1 MNTTQ
6 IENIERKTLS
16 EIVTNDF
23 RAAAVFEKYGLDFCC
38 HGNKPLYDAVNEKQI
53 PMEIMLTN
61 LADSFQSTDSSAIN
75 FNNMELDAL
84 VEYIINTHHSFVREK
99 LPFITELGKRVVN
112 AHGANHPE
120 VLEIA
125 QLFAGVKVEFEGHL
139 IKEEMILFPEIKKLA
154 EVKRG
159 EAEYIR
165 PPFGSIAHPIRV
177 MEAEHENAGSAFD
190 SIKKLSR
197 DYNPPADACNTF
209 KVYYAELENF
219 ENDLHKHVHQE
230 NNILFPKSLIFEKEN
245 QQIK

>member
-6 IENIERKTLS
+6 IEIIEQKTLS
-16 EIVTNDF
+16 EIVTDDF
-23 RAAAVFEKYGLDFCC
+23 RSAAVFEKYGLDFCC
-38 HGNKPLYDAVNEKQI
+38 HGNRSLIDAASEKQI

-61 LADSFQSTDSSAIN
+61 LADAFQLNDTSSID
-75 FNNMELDAL
+75 FNNMELDKL
-84 VEYIINTHHSFVREK
+84 VDYIIKTHHAFVREK
-99 LPFITELGKRVVN
+99 LPFITELGNKVVN

-139 IKEEMILFPEIKKLA
+139 IKEEMILFPQIKKLA

-159 EAEYIR
+159 EVEYIR

-190 SIKKLSR
+190 SIKKLSQN
-197 DYNPPADACNTF
+197 YNPPADACNTF

-219 ENDLHKHVHQE
+219 ENDLHKHVHLE
-230 NNILFPKSLIFEKEN
+230 NNILFPKSLTCEREN
-245 QQIK
+245 Q

>member
-38 HGNKPLYDAVNEKQI
+38 HGKKSLMDAANEKQLSAETI
-53 PMEIMLTN
+53 VAD
-61 LADSFQSTDSSAIN
+61 LAIVFKSNDSSSLD
-75 FNNMELDAL
+75 FNNMELDKL
-84 VEYIINTHHSFVREK
+84 VDYIIKTHHAFVREK

-125 QLFAGVKVEFEGHL
+125 QLFADVKVEFEGHMF
-139 IKEEMILFPEIKKLA
+139 KEERILFPEIKKLA

-159 EAEYIR
+159 SAQYQH
-165 PPFGSIAHPIRV
+165 PPFGTIANPIRI
-177 MEAEHENAGSAFD
+177 METEHENAGSAFD

-197 DYNPPADACNTF
+197 NYNPPADACNTF

-219 ENDLHKHVHQE
+219 ENDLHKHVHLE
-230 NNILFPKSLIFEKEN
+230 NNILYPKSLIFEKEN

>member
-6 IENIERKTLS
+6 VENIERKTLS

-23 RAAAVFEKYGLDFCC
+23 RAAAVFEKYRLDFCC
-38 HGNKPLYDAVNEKQI
+38 HGNRSLIDAANEKQLST
-53 PMEIMLTN
+53 ESVVAD
-61 LADSFQSTDSSAIN
+61 LAVVFKSNESSSLD

-84 VEYIINTHHSFVREK
+84 VDYIINTHHSFVREK

-120 VLEIA
+120 ELEIA
-125 QLFAGVKVEFEGHL
+125 QLFAGIKVEFEGHL
-139 IKEEMILFPEIKKLA
+139 IKEEMILFPQIKKLA

-159 EAEYIR
+159 DAEYIR

-177 MEAEHENAGSAFD
+177 MEAEHENAGGAFD

-197 DYNPPADACNTF
+197 NYTPPADACNTF

-219 ENDLHKHVHQE
+219 ENDLHKHVHLE
-230 NNILFPKSLIFEKEN
+230 NNILFPKSLICESEN
-245 QQIK
+245 Q

>member
-6 IENIERKTLS
+6 IENIEQKTLS
-16 EIVTNDF
+16 EIVTEDF
-23 RAAAVFEKYGLDFCC
+23 RSAAVFEKYGLDFCC
-38 HGNKPLYDAVNEKQI
+38 HGNRSLIEAANEKQLSA
-53 PMEIMLTN
+53 ESVVAD
-61 LADSFQSTDSSAIN
+61 LAVVLKSNDSSSLD

-139 IKEEMILFPEIKKLA
+139 IKEEMILFPQIKKLV

-165 PPFGSIAHPIRV
+165 PSFGSIAHPIRV
-177 MEAEHENAGSAFD
+177 MKAEHENAGSAFD
-190 SIKKLSR
+190 SIKKLSNN
-197 DYNPPADACNTF
+197 YNPPADACNTF

-219 ENDLHKHVHQE
+219 ENDLHKHVHLE
-230 NNILFPKSLIFEKEN
+230 NNILFPKSLICESEN
-245 QQIK
+245 QKII

>member
-6 IENIERKTLS
+6 IVNIEQKTLS
-16 EIVTNDF
+16 EIVTDDF
-23 RAAAVFEKYGLDFCC
+23 RSAAVFEKHGLDFCC
-38 HGNKPLYDAVNEKQI
+38 HGNRALIDAASEKQI
-53 PMEIMLTN
+53 PAQDLVDELSV
-61 LADSFQSTDSSAIN
+61 AFQSNESSAID
-75 FNNMELDAL
+75 FNNLELDAL

-112 AHGANHPE
+112 AHGPNHPE
-120 VLEIA
+120 VIEIA
-125 QLFAGVKVEFEGHL
+125 QLFAGVKAEFEGHL
-139 IKEEMILFPEIKKLA
+139 VKEEMILFPQIKKLA

-190 SIKKLSR
+190 SIKKLSNN
-197 DYNPPADACNTF
+197 YNPPADACNTF

-219 ENDLHKHVHQE
+219 ENDLHKHVHLE
-230 NNILFPKSLIFEKEN
+230 NNILFPKSLILEKEN
-245 QQIK
+245 Q